1 MATTPRK
8 GKNPQDKTVGISITR
23 PKWLADKVDKVIR
36 KMAVEL
42 NQDLYHSEVV
52 CALEQLMIENP
63 EVYQM
68 VCAKVLRAK
77 N

>member
-1 MATTPRK
+1 
-8 GKNPQDKTVGISITR
+8 
-23 PKWLADKVDKVIR
+23 
-36 KMAVEL
+36 MAVEL